1 MFNKIVTTT
10 LSFLFITTISSQ
22 ATAKTANS
30 WPTNKL
36 TITCKPET
44 KLYPFD
50 QFVLTLDKAKS
61 KMDITFS
68 KDSGYWEADNDPK
81 IFVTT
86 DKKDFS
92 KNLSQ
97 GILKIESIEIEEYSK
112 EVNTVVIK
120 LYADFN
126 DWAAVNVELRS
137 DDEGHGAFVHFFSDG
152 PSILAFYRCE
162 LK

>member
-1 MFNKIVTTT
+1 MIST
-10 LSFLFITTISSQ
+10 LVLLFSALLTSQ
-22 ATAKTANS
+22 ANARPSVNS

-44 KLYPFD
+44 KIYPFD
-50 QFVLTLDKAKS
+50 QFTLTLDKAKS
-61 KMDITFS
+61 KMDLTFS
-68 KDSGYWEADNDPK
+68 KDSGYWEADNNPN
-81 IFVTT
+81 IYITT

-97 GILKIESIEIEEYSK
+97 GILKIESIETEEDSTDN
-112 EVNTVVIK
+112 EVLSVVVK

-152 PSILAFYRCE
+152 PSILSLYRCE